1 MLNWEEGE
9 GHYHFMLCF
18 AILLH
23 SQSCTSR
30 EGSFLAHIITYLQN
44 KKVIKQKVPDFF
56 RRIKY
61 LIIPP
66 H

>member
-18 AILLH
+18 AIFLH

-30 EGSFLAHIITYLQN
+30 ERVIFSSYYYLFAKRKGN
-44 KKVIKQKVPDFF
+44 KAKGTGFF
-56 RRIKY
+56 EEN
-61 LIIPP
+61 
-66 H
+66 